1 MMQKNIQTITD
12 QKNFTIHKFMKTHIL
27 PYKEFYI
34 FENSNKNLEVLRIF
48 LDVADNVERIYGV
61 FEYMLMINDIDSLRI
76 ILDTGKIDLNK
87 QDEEGMTPIMH
98 VIRHF

>member
-1 MMQKNIQTITD
+1 
-12 QKNFTIHKFMKTHIL
+12 MKTHIL

-48 LDVADNVERIYGV
+48 LDVTENVERIYGV